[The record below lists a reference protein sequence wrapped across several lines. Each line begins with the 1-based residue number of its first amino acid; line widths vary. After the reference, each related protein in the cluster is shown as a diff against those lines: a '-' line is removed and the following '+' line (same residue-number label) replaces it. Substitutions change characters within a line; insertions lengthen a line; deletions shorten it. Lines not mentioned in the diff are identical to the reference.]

1 MTPRRTSE
9 MRTEERID
17 SLYEAIGMLEEARQ
31 MIKEAT
37 KGTRAGLLAEKYTLP
52 CLNNWIGGPE
62 NTNQL
67 GNIFDLIKV
76 IEEEEQEAM
85 EGNWEATEDDE

>member
-1 MTPRRTSE
+1 MN
-9 MRTEERID
+9 TEERID

-52 CLNNWIGGPE
+52 CLKNWIGGPE
-62 NTNQL
+62 TTNQI
-67 GNIFDLIKV
+67 GNICDLIIM

-85 EGNWEATEDDE
+85 EDDESEDVEDDE

>member
-1 MTPRRTSE
+1 MK
-9 MRTEERID
+9 TEERID

-52 CLNNWIGGPE
+52 CLNNWIGSPE
-62 NTNQL
+62 NANQI

-85 EGNWEATEDDE
+85 EDDEEDAEDDE